1 MCTFILVMFMKM
13 KYMDIAYE
21 EALKALNL
29 GEIPVGCVIVY
40 NDEIIARSYNMKEI
54 NNCSIDH
61 AEIIAIR
68 EASDKLNNWRLDE
81 CDIYITLSPC
91 PMCASAIKQSRIRN
105 IYCGIKNDTYD
116 EKLILD
122 ILSSTDNNKV
132 VNIDFNIDKSR
143 CGKLLKKFF
152 KLRRF
157 D

>member
-1 MCTFILVMFMKM
+1 MKM

>member
-1 MCTFILVMFMKM
+1 MKM

-91 PMCASAIKQSRIRN
+91 PMCSSAIKQSRIRN

>member
-1 MCTFILVMFMKM
+1 MKM

-132 VNIDFNIDKSR
+132 VNIDFNIDKIR
-143 CGKLLKKFF
+143 CGKILKKFF